1 MNTPL
6 TARCS
11 RSPYPRSCFPV
22 QRKIMLVGTGFL
34 SLNEGWRW
42 EGRREVGEE
51 KGKRESGFV
60 TPSQTRQIGGITL
73 ACDPTFPPP
82 TPYNI
87 RDSPFIQYQKLVGIR
102 FHLRRETP
110 LTTREGV
117 YLIQPFSFLS
127 CFLWGVFC
135 RKDASLSSFTDRGV
149 PHARGEYNF
158 VLTCACVL
166 TNMQPCVGGKGG
178 LFHLSFLHFQFP

>member
-1 MNTPL
+1 
-6 TARCS
+6 
-11 RSPYPRSCFPV
+11 
-22 QRKIMLVGTGFL
+22 MLVGTGFL
-34 SLNEGWRW
+34 SLNEGRRW

-102 FHLRRETP
+102 FHLRRET
-110 LTTREGV
+110 G
-117 YLIQPFSFLS
+117 FLS
-127 CFLWGVFC
+127 
-135 RKDASLSSFTDRGV
+135 KSSKI
-149 PHARGEYNF
+149 E
-158 VLTCACVL
+158 
-166 TNMQPCVGGKGG
+166 
-178 LFHLSFLHFQFP
+178 LFNNHKQLN